1 MAAGATY
8 EPIATTTLGS
18 AQSSVTFSSISGGYT
33 DLVIVVSAI
42 AAGTGTVL
50 LTVNGDTGSNYSRT
64 FMYGTGSSAVS
75 GRTTNFASFPFTVS
89 ATAGTFS
96 STIVNLMNYS
106 NTTTNKTFLVRG
118 NDANDATVALVGL
131 WRNTNAISS
140 ITLTGSAVNLSSGS
154 TFTLYGIKAA

>member
-1 MAAGATY
+1 MPSTY
-8 EPIATTTLGS
+8 TPISSTTLGS
-18 AQSSVTFSSISGGYT
+18 AQSSVTFSSISNSYT

-42 AAGTGTVL
+42 VAGTGTIL
-50 LTVNGDTGSNYSRT
+50 LTVNGDTGNNYSRT
-64 FMYGTGSSAVS
+64 FMYGTGSSVVA
-75 GRTTNFASFPFTVS
+75 GRTTNFASFPFTTG
-89 ATAGTFS
+89 ATAGIFS
-96 STIVNLMNYS
+96 STIVHLMDYS

-140 ITLTGSAVNLSSGS
+140 ITLTGNAVNLSSGS